1 MGKVVLIEPHKVLQ
15 QALAL
20 SLFPAHEVRVEQT
33 LAAPALSELGEVDLL
48 IVDAAALAEKNQ
60 LPPELVRA
68 IGGSAVPTLWIDE
81 PDSARAPG
89 REKLVVAGKP
99 NQGPAWQAAG
109 AAALAPRPVKTS
121 KKAPAAGAQ

>member
-68 IGGSAVPTLWIDE
+68 IGGSALPTLWIDRA
-81 PDSARAPG
+81 DSAPAPRREKAAAVGKPLEGPG
-89 REKLVVAGKP
+89 R
-99 NQGPAWQAAG
+99 QAA
-109 AAALAPRPVKTS
+109 
-121 KKAPAAGAQ
+121 PAEGPC